1 MTSAA
6 LTAQLLAASAPS
18 VSIALPVHDPELR
31 DLERA
36 VASVDRQVWPHRE
49 LCVVDDGS
57 RNPEVV
63 AFLDALA
70 RRPDVRFARHAEAG
84 GIATATNAAIGLA
97 RGEFILFLDHDDE
110 LVDEAL
116 AELVRVVQKHPDAD
130 LVYSDHDVVDREGA
144 RIGLD
149 LKPDWSPELLL
160 SYMYVGHAK
169 MFRTELLRGLGG
181 LRPGFEGSADHDL
194 LLRLAERSD
203 RVHHVPRVLYHW
215 RAARSSMAHHSEQK
229 AYAFES
235 GRRAVADAVAR
246 RGLDARVEW
255 ADWARRARLGV
266 YRLRFPEARE
276 TPVTLVIVAGD
287 RPEIVAE
294 CLESLASRTLHR
306 DWRVVVLDR
315 KRCLD
320 PGLPERAGVRGQV
333 CDASRK
339 PLATALREAVA
350 GVDTEFVVLL
360 HDDLLVVEPEWLGE
374 LLGWGSLPA
383 VGAVGA
389 KLVRPDGAI
398 DHAGVLLGVQGGVA
412 SAFAG
417 RIDSVAPL
425 EHGYYAH
432 APRNC
437 AAVSTACL
445 LTRRSLLLKSGG
457 FGDEDLPGVLL
468 GVDYALR
475 LRAAGLRVVCDPYA
489 ELLHTACPP
498 LDDELRSRA
507 LEALRRRW
515 GARLETDPYFHPAF
529 SRLTPHFV
537 LRSRLDEAER
547 YRWLRPLEPPRP
559 EALELV
565 EICRAQQS
573 RLELLGEKRA
583 TAARADRLIACARR
597 SPLLLAVRRS
607 PWFARA
613 VARARR
619 SRLKRPVVRGLRRL
633 GLWR

>member
-6 LTAQLLAASAPS
+6 STAQLLAAPAPS

-57 RNPEVV
+57 RSPEVV

-84 GIATATNAAIGLA
+84 GIAAATNAALGLA
-97 RGEFILFLDHDDE
+97 RGEFTLFLDHDDE
-110 LVDEAL
+110 LADEAV
-116 AELVRVVQKHPDAD
+116 AELVRVVQRHPDAD
-130 LVYSDHDVVDREGA
+130 LVYSDHDVVDRDGA

-160 SYMYVGHAK
+160 AYMYVGHAK
-169 MFRTELLRGLGG
+169 MFRTELLRSLGG
-181 LRPGFEGSADHDL
+181 LRSGFEGSADHDL
-194 LLRLAERSD
+194 LLRLAERTD

-215 RAARSSMAHHSEQK
+215 RAARRSMAHHSEQK

-235 GRRAVADAVAR
+235 GRRAVADAVVR

-266 YRLRFPEARE
+266 YRLRFPEAQE
-276 TPVTLVIVAGD
+276 TPVTLVIAARG
-287 RPEIVAE
+287 RPETVAE
-294 CLESLASRTLHR
+294 CLGSLAGRTLHR

-315 KRCLD
+315 TGRLD
-320 PGLPERAGVRGQV
+320 TALPERAGVRGV
-333 CDASRK
+333 VRDASGT

-350 GVDTEFVVLL
+350 EADSELVLLL

-374 LLGWGSLPA
+374 LLGWAAMPG

-398 DHAGVLLGVQGGVA
+398 DHAGILLGVQGGVA

-432 APRNC
+432 APRDC
-437 AAVSTACL
+437 AALSTACL
-445 LTRRSLLLKSGG
+445 LTRRSLLLESGG
-457 FGDEDLPGVLL
+457 FEDKDLPDALL

-475 LRAAGLRVVCDPYA
+475 LREAGLRVVCDPYA
-489 ELLHTACPP
+489 ELLHTECPP
-498 LDDELRSRA
+498 LEDELRSRA

-515 GARLETDPYFHPAF
+515 GARLENDPYFHPAF
-529 SRLTPHFV
+529 SRLEPHFA
-537 LRSRLDEAER
+537 LRTRLDEAAQ
-547 YRWLRPLEPPRP
+547 YRWLQPLEPPRP

-565 EICRAQQS
+565 EICRAQES
-573 RLELLGEKRA
+573 RMQAL
-583 TAARADRLIACARR
+583 AAGHAPASRADRLAAWARR
-597 SPLLLAVRRS
+597 SPLLRAIRRS

-613 VARARR
+613 VTRLRR
-619 SRLKRPVVRGLRRL
+619 SRLKRPLVRGLRRL